1 MSVMFLELTG
11 NQGIGDARGPNRKP
25 AGSAET
31 NEEQVLII
39 QDASLTPS
47 LPQ

>member
-1 MSVMFLELTG
+1 MSVMSLELTG
-11 NQGIGDARGPNRKP
+11 NQGTGDGRGPNRKP
-25 AGSAET
+25 AGSAKT

-39 QDASLTPS
+39 QDASLTPL